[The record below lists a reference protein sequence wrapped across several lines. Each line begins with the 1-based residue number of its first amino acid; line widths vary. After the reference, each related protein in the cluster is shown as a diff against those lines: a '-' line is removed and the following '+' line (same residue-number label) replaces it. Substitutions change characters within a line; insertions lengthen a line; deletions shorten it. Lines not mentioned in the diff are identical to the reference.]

1 LAPRSH
7 DKWCGTAAA
16 ATSPITKENTMD
28 SSKVKIVYVIT
39 ERSGKSF
46 WNRIGIAFVNHDGSL
61 NVRLDAVPVSGELHI
76 RDYVPREDSAGTH
89 HGIPGADMEIRAS
102 RDNGAHDSFADL

>member
-1 LAPRSH
+1 
-7 DKWCGTAAA
+7 
-16 ATSPITKENTMD
+16 MD

-39 ERSGKSF
+39 ERNGKSY

-76 RDYVPREDSAGTH
+76 RDYVPREDSQSFSSSS
-89 HGIPGADMEIRAS
+89 S
-102 RDNGAHDSFADL
+102 RSGVELSNSGNGAPGSFAEI

>member
-1 LAPRSH
+1 
-7 DKWCGTAAA
+7 
-16 ATSPITKENTMD
+16 MD

-76 RDYVPREDSAGTH
+76 RDYVPREESAGTP
-89 HGIPGADMEIRAS
+89 HGDPAADIELSAGRN
-102 RDNGAHDSFADL
+102 NGSHDSFADL